1 MKENKI
7 AVIGLSGESIFMK
20 MDHFNNEGETVFA
33 DTYHVEYGGKGYNQA
48 VAAKRFGTNVSFLTV
63 CGDDEIAKKVKLSL
77 DKEGINSKVIIKEN
91 AKSASACILIDKEGR
106 NRVIV
111 YPGISSQMTKEDVY
125 SFEEEIKSSK
135 YLLLQLETSDEALV
149 TAIELANKHNTLVIL
164 NPAPAK
170 HLPENVLNSVYLL
183 TPNEQEACVLFN
195 GIDISKLNFENV
207 IITKGED
214 GVILKEKSSIFSFPA
229 MKVKPINT
237 TGAGDTFNG
246 ILAASLVSGYSM
258 EESAKIASV
267 GASLSVTKEFV
278 IDSIPYKEQVLDAYN
293 TYLIKKE

>member
-77 DKEGINSKVIIKEN
+77 DKEGINYKVITKEN
-91 AKSASACILIDKEGR
+91 AKSASACILIDKQGR

-170 HLPENVLNSVYLL
+170 YLPESVLNSVYLL

-195 GIDISKLNFENV
+195 GKDISKVNFENV

-214 GVILKEKSSIFSFPA
+214 GVILKEKSSIFNFPA
-229 MKVKPINT
+229 MKVTPLNT

-258 EESAKIASV
+258 EESVKIASV

-278 IDSIPYKEQVLDAYN
+278 IDSIPYKEQVIDSYNAY
-293 TYLIKKE
+293 LSKKE

>member
-33 DTYHVEYGGKGYNQA
+33 DTYNIEYGGKGYNQA
-48 VAAKRFGTNVSFLTV
+48 VAAKRFGSDVSFLTV
-63 CGDDEIAKKVKLSL
+63 CGDDEIAKKVKISL
-77 DKEGINSKVIIKEN
+77 DKEGINSKLIIKEN
-91 AKSASACILIDKEGR
+91 QKSASACILIDKKGH

-111 YPGISSQMTKEDVY
+111 YPGVSSQMTKEDVY
-125 SFEEEIKSSK
+125 SFEDEIKSSK
-135 YLLLQLETSDEALV
+135 YLLLQLETTDEALIA
-149 TAIELANKHNTLVIL
+149 AIEIANKHNTLVIL

-170 HLPENVLNSVYLL
+170 QLPENLLNSVYLL
-183 TPNEQEACVLFN
+183 TPNEQEASVLFDGKDVSN
-195 GIDISKLNFENV
+195 LNYENV

-214 GVILKEKSSIFSFPA
+214 GVVLKEKNNIYNFPA
-229 MKVKPINT
+229 MKVTPLNT
-237 TGAGDTFNG
+237 TGAGDTYNG
-246 ILAASLVSGYSM
+246 ILASSLLNGYSM
-258 EESAKIASV
+258 VESAKIASV

-293 TYLIKKE
+293 TYLSKKE